1 MADNYLENKF
11 EALRNQPAAKPRKPA
26 ASLGTL
32 LKKNRSYRGYDPHCT
47 VSQAQLRRIVE
58 ICTKIPSARNQQVL
72 RFKLLT
78 KDTGSDKMQGLY
90 KLGGALPEL
99 HLPFPGTE
107 PGAFIIVCSTQPL
120 SHWVSV
126 DLGIA
131 AQSMLLKATE
141 MGLGGICIGA
151 FNKAAV
157 METFALPFEPVLV
170 IAVGKPAEQ
179 IELVPVHAGE
189 PLPYYRENGVHY
201 VPKIVSEDLIL

>member
-11 EALRNQPAAKPRKPA
+11 EEFRNKPAARKPA

-32 LKKNRSYRGYDPHCT
+32 LRKNRSYRGFDPHCVVT
-47 VSQAQLRRIVE
+47 PAQLRRIVE
-58 ICTKIPSARNQQVL
+58 VCTRVPSGRNQQVL

-78 KDTGSDKMQGLY
+78 KDTGSAKMQGLY

-107 PGAFIIVCSTQPL
+107 PEAFIVICSSVEPDK
-120 SHWVSV
+120 WVNMDV
-126 DLGIA
+126 GIA
-131 AQSMLLKATE
+131 AQSMLLKAVE

-151 FNKAAV
+151 FNKAALT
-157 METFALPFEPVLV
+157 ETFALPCEPVLV
-170 IAVGKPAEQ
+170 LAIGKPAEH

-189 PLPYYRENGVHY
+189 SLKYYRKDGIHY
-201 VPKIVSEDLIL
+201 VPKIVVDDLLL